1 MARRDSRIAVLAA
14 LLAGACGGASRGAPP
29 VTPATAQPGE
39 GAATAPA
46 RGDPPPAPPA
56 TPDPA
61 APPTAPVTAESDDD
75 RLIAGVRRAAG
86 ERVAPDALEARVGQ
100 KPLVNTHKG
109 PSLAVLRRVHLVPDP
124 AHGDELLDLASA
136 TAVMYWRRP
145 IDGEDPHFVGIQIR
159 KDGSHAVF
167 FAILLPP

>member
-1 MARRDSRIAVLAA
+1 MTAA
-14 LLAGACGGASRGAPP
+14 S
-29 VTPATAQPGE
+29 AQPAD

-46 RGDPPPAPPA
+46 TPAPGDPPPTPSA

-61 APPTAPVTAESDDD
+61 APPAAPVAAESDDE
-75 RLIAGVRRAAG
+75 RLIAGVRRAVA
-86 ERVAPDALEARVGQ
+86 ERVAPDALEAQVGQ
-100 KPLVNTHKG
+100 KPLVNTRKG

-124 AHGDELLDLASA
+124 AHGDEALDLASA

-145 IDGEDPHFVGIQIR
+145 IDGEDPHFVGIQVR